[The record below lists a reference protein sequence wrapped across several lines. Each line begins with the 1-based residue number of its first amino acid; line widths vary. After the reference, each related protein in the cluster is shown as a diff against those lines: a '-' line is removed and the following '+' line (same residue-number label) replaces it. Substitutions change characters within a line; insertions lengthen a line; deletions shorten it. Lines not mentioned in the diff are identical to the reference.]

1 MDTLLQNSD
10 GIDIRLD
17 LDEIEMNINEV
28 IPLGMLM
35 NELLTNSLKYAF
47 SEGGEGHIDVN
58 ICKKGD
64 CYEVYYRDDGRGFDR
79 RDFDNSETLGLTI
92 VKMLLQQL
100 EAKFEVDTEDRFEL
114 KFSFKEKKT
123 GSHSNI

>member
-1 MDTLLQNSD
+1 
-10 GIDIRLD
+10 
-17 LDEIEMNINEV
+17 MNINEV

-47 SEGGEGHIDVN
+47 NEKEEGLIEVN
-58 ICKKGD
+58 VCKNGD
-64 CYEVYYRDDGRGFDR
+64 RYEVYYRDDGKGFDR

-92 VKMLLQQL
+92 VKMILQQL
-100 EAKFEVDTEDRFEL
+100 EANFEVNTEDGFEL